1 MTLNKRGFVSL
12 FFLSWFLIIS
22 AWVSLGYLQLRAEMD
37 VAQQLQLSEQQDLRL
52 IPIFRWVRCQLQQQY
67 RCDGWRPEIQADVAW
82 SQGAVEIRTEFEKIA
97 FRLDETDRK
106 VTNYEIEMR

>member
-1 MTLNKRGFVSL
+1 MMLNKRGFVSL

-22 AWVSLGYLQLRAEMD
+22 AWVSLGYLQLRAEIV
-37 VAQQLQLSEQQDLRL
+37 VAQ
-52 IPIFRWVRCQLQQQY
+52 QLQQQY

-82 SQGAVEIRTEFEKIA
+82 SQSAVEIRTEFEKIVL
-97 FRLDETDRK
+97 RLDETDRK

>member
-1 MTLNKRGFVSL
+1 MLNKRGFVSL

-67 RCDGWRPEIQADVAW
+67 RCDGWRPEIQAEVQWHGGMAE
-82 SQGAVEIRTEFEKIA
+82 VTTEYEKIVMT
-97 FRLDETDRK
+97 LDENGGK